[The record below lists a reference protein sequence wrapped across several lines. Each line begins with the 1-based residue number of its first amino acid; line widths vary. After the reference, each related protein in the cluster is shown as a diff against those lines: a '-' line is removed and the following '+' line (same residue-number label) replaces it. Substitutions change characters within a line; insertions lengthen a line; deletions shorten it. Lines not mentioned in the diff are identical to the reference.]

1 MGLTLKQILDAN
13 DGVLPRLGGGAV
25 GELAEVIA
33 APYTAWV
40 APAGTAFP
48 TLETEEASFAS
59 SWTKIGTS
67 GNLNYS
73 EAGVTVTHTQ
83 TQGQFVSAGGITP
96 RKKWRTDE
104 GMQVAFDL
112 VDLSPKQYALIMD
125 EATVTTVTGAAGEQS
140 FQLKRGIN
148 VHVYA
153 LLLRGT
159 STLNE
164 SKKGQY
170 EIATACQMANPAPK
184 FALKGGPAMLALQFD
199 VLEFEAGKWAIFRQ
213 HS

>member
-1 MGLTLKQILDAN
+1 M
-13 DGVLPRLGGGAV
+13 AV
-25 GELAEVIA
+25 GQLAEVIA
-33 APYTAWV
+33 APFTAWV
-40 APAGTAFP
+40 AAPGTAFP
-48 TLETEEASFAS
+48 TLATAEEAFAS
-59 SWTKIGTS
+59 GWTKIGTS
-67 GNLNYS
+67 GDKNYS

-125 EATVTTVTGAAGEQS
+125 NAAVTTVTGAAGEQW
-140 FQLKRGIN
+140 FQLKRGIA
-148 VHVYA
+148 VHFYA
-153 LLLRGT
+153 LLLRGV

-164 SKKGQY
+164 EKEGQY
-170 EIATACQMANPAPK
+170 EISTCAQMSNPAPK

-199 VLEFEAGKWAIFRQ
+199 VLELEEGKWAVFRQ

>member
-1 MGLTLKQILDAN
+1 M
-13 DGVLPRLGGGAV
+13 AV

-33 APYTAWV
+33 APFTAWV
-40 APAGTAFP
+40 AAPGTAFP
-48 TLETEEASFAS
+48 AINTAEGEFAS
-59 SWTKIGTS
+59 GWTKLGTS
-67 GNLNYS
+67 GDKNYS

-112 VDLSPKQYALIMD
+112 VDLSPKQYALILD
-125 EATVTTVTGAAGEQS
+125 NASVVTVTGAAANQS
-140 FQLKRGIN
+140 LQLKRGIK

-153 LLLRGT
+153 LLLRGV

-164 SKKGQY
+164 EKAGQY
-170 EIATACQMANPAPK
+170 EISTCVQMANPAPK
-184 FALKGGPAMLALQFD
+184 FALKGGPAMLATQWD
-199 VLEFEAGKWAIFRQ
+199 VLELIENEWAIFRQ
-213 HS
+213 AS

>member
-1 MGLTLKQILDAN
+1 M
-13 DGVLPRLGGGAV
+13 AV

-33 APYTAWV
+33 APFNAWV
-40 APAGTAFP
+40 AAPGTAFP
-48 TLETEEASFAS
+48 TLATEESAFAS
-59 SWTKIGTS
+59 GWTKLGTS
-67 GNLNYS
+67 GDKNYS

-125 EATVTTVTGAAGEQS
+125 NATVTTVTGASGEQS
-140 FQLKRGIN
+140 FQLKRGIT

-153 LLLRGT
+153 LLLRGV

-164 SKKGQY
+164 AKHGQY
-170 EIATACQMANPAPK
+170 EISTCVQMANPAPK

-199 VLEFEAGKWAIFRQ
+199 VLELIENEWVVFKQG
-213 HS
+213 S

>member
-1 MGLTLKQILDAN
+1 M
-13 DGVLPRLGGGAV
+13 AV
-25 GELAEVIA
+25 GQLAEVIA
-33 APYTAWV
+33 APFNAWV
-40 APAGTAFP
+40 AAPGTEFP
-48 TLETEEASFAS
+48 KLSVEESEFAS
-59 SWTKIGTS
+59 GWTKLGTS
-67 GNLNYS
+67 GDKNYS

-125 EATVTTVTGAAGEQS
+125 SATVTTVTGANAEQS
-140 FQLKRGIN
+140 FQLKRGIK

-153 LLLRGT
+153 LLLRGV

-164 SKKGQY
+164 EKAGQY
-170 EIATACQMANPAPK
+170 EIATCCQMANPAPK
-184 FALKGGPAMLALQFD
+184 FALKGGPAMLATQWD
-199 VLEFEAGKWAIFRQ
+199 VLEFEENKWAIFRQ
-213 HS
+213 AV

>member
-1 MGLTLKQILDAN
+1 M
-13 DGVLPRLGGGAV
+13 AV

-33 APYTAWV
+33 APYEAWL
-40 APAGTAFP
+40 APPGTAFP
-48 TLETEEASFAS
+48 TLSVEEGAFAS
-59 SWTKIGTS
+59 GWTKVGTS
-67 GNLNYS
+67 GTLNYS

-112 VDLSPKQYALIMD
+112 VDLSVKQYALIMD
-125 EATVTTVTGAAGEQS
+125 SQAVTTVTGASGEEW
-140 FQLKRGIN
+140 FEMKRGIR
-148 VHVYA
+148 VHFYA

-164 SKKGQY
+164 AKKGQY
-170 EIATACQMANPAPK
+170 EVSTCCQMSNPAPK

-199 VLEFEAGKWAIFRQ
+199 VLELESGKWVTFRQ
-213 HS
+213 SK

>member
-1 MGLTLKQILDAN
+1 M
-13 DGVLPRLGGGAV
+13 AV
-25 GELAEVIA
+25 GQLAEVIA
-33 APYTAWV
+33 APYNAWV
-40 APAGTAFP
+40 AAPGTAFP
-48 TLETEEASFAS
+48 ALSTAEGAFAS
-59 SWTKIGTS
+59 GWTKIGTS
-67 GNLNYS
+67 GDLNYS

-104 GMQVAFDL
+104 GMTVAFDL

-125 EATVTTVTGAAGEQS
+125 NATVTTVTGASAEQS
-140 FQLKRGIN
+140 FQLKRGIT

-164 SKKGQY
+164 EKAGQY
-170 EIATACQMANPAPK
+170 EISTAVQTSNPSPK
-184 FALKGGPAMLALQFD
+184 FALKGGPAMLALSFD
-199 VLEFEAGKWAIFRQ
+199 VLELEAEKWAIFRGL
-213 HS
+213 S

>member
-1 MGLTLKQILDAN
+1 MSN
-13 DGVLPRLGGGAV
+13 P

-33 APYTAWV
+33 APFTAWV
-40 APAGTAFP
+40 APPGTVFP
-48 TLETEEASFAS
+48 KLADEEEDFAS
-59 SWTKIGTS
+59 GWTKLGTS
-67 GNLNYS
+67 GDKNYS

-112 VDLSPKQYALIMD
+112 VDLSPEQYALIMD
-125 EATVTTVTGAAGEQS
+125 DAKVTTVTGAAGEQS
-140 FQLKRGIN
+140 LQLKRGIK

-153 LLLRGT
+153 LLLRGV

-164 SKKGQY
+164 EKLGQY
-170 EIATACQMANPAPK
+170 EVSTCVQMANPAPK
-184 FALKGGPAMLALQFD
+184 FALKGGPAMLATQWD
-199 VLEFEAGKWAIFRQ
+199 VLELIEDEWAIFRQ
-213 HS
+213 GS